1 MAATAHQSAWKGL
14 YMRDDKAMV
23 PDPQPSPAGRKPML
37 PRLGQVA
44 QRGDSVE
51 TRPTRKSGGPSAV
64 SVIVGLSLPAR
75 RGPDGRR
82 DARSGHCARVL
93 VLG

>member
-1 MAATAHQSAWKGL
+1 
-14 YMRDDKAMV
+14 
-23 PDPQPSPAGRKPML
+23 ML
-37 PRLGQVA
+37 PRLSA
-44 QRGDSVE
+44 DSVE

-64 SVIVGLSLPAR
+64 SVMGWLSLLAR
-75 RGPDGRR
+75 RGPDSRR